1 DAILNFDIN
10 TFAGKQR
17 VVTEYRLFSG
27 SSYTIA
33 VEQPF
38 YGKKNLTLGFRA
50 LYTDFFWQTWPSFES
65 FDRNLFFPQLIIGLI
80 L

>member
-1 DAILNFDIN
+1 MNFNIK
-10 TFAGKQR
+10 TFAGNER
-17 VVTEYRLFSG
+17 VTTDYRVFSG

-33 VEQPF
+33 LEQPF
-38 YGKKNLTLGFRA
+38 YGNRNLTLGFRA
-50 LYTDFFWQTWPSFES
+50 LYTDFFWQTWPAFES